1 MRIATNPNERIRE
14 VFYAAHELVAF
25 FEGLLREIESGEIE
39 EAKRDIRA
47 AIAKVQKGD
56 RK

>member
-1 MRIATNPNERIRE
+1 VRIATNLNERIRE

-25 FEGLLREIESGEIE
+25 FEELLREIESGEIE